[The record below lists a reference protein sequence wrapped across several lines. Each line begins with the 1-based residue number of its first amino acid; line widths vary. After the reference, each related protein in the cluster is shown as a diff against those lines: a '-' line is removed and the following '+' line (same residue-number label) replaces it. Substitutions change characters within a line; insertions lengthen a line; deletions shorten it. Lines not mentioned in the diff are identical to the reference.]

1 MLIDVDI
8 DECGADEFVC
18 DVNANCSNTDG
29 SYNCICKPGFTGNG
43 TSCTGRCT
51 IEDLQIPGRNL
62 FRVFMNI
69 YNRGQLHGSFCLQK
83 RWHSYFNLLKKY
95 KPSP

>member
-8 DECGADEFVC
+8 DECAADEFVC

-29 SYNCICKPGFTGNG
+29 SYNCICKPRYTGNG

-51 IEDLQIPGRNL
+51 IEGLQIPGRNL

-69 YNRGQLHGSFCLQK
+69 YNPGQLHGSFCLQK
-83 RWHSYFNLLKKY
+83 RWHSYFDLLKEY

>member
-8 DECGADEFVC
+8 DECAAGEFVC

-29 SYNCICKPGFTGNG
+29 SYNCICKRGFTGNG

-51 IEDLQIPGRNL
+51 IGDLQI
-62 FRVFMNI
+62 
-69 YNRGQLHGSFCLQK
+69 
-83 RWHSYFNLLKKY
+83 
-95 KPSP
+95 